1 MYNIFLKLTAMMF
14 PVVLGY
20 FLKKIGFFGPL
31 DYRIM
36 AKTAINITLPCAVVA
51 SFASME
57 LDRTLLGV
65 TALALILNLLQ
76 FAYALFTSRRIRD
89 PRMRCMDIFCV
100 TGFNMGNFLIPFAQQ
115 FMGSAGVAVTALF
128 DAGNSPMCT
137 GGHYI
142 GATTAVNVDGKK
154 TTLADIGRKMA
165 SSPPFMV
172 YLMMILLMALGIRV
186 PEPVAQIAQLTG
198 NANAFVSMF
207 MIGLMF
213 EIQFEKEYLQAAAF
227 ALGRKYLFGAV
238 AALCFYYF
246 LPFDLL
252 VRRVLVL
259 IAFAPVTSLSSI
271 FTENVK
277 GNVGLCSFI
286 TSCSFILS
294 SAMITALIFLMGIQ

>member
-1 MYNIFLKLTAMMF
+1 MLI
-14 PVVLGY
+14 PVVVGY
-20 FLKKIGFFGPL
+20 ILKKAGFFGPL

-36 AKTAINITLPCAVVA
+36 AKIAINITLPCAVVS
-51 SFASME
+51 SFATME

-65 TALALILNLLQ
+65 TALAFVVNLIQ
-76 FAYALFTSRRIRD
+76 FAYAFFTSSRIQDKRL
-89 PRMRCMDIFCV
+89 RCMDMFCV

-165 SSPPFMV
+165 SSPPFLVYMV
-172 YLMMILLMALGIRV
+172 MILLMILGVRV
-186 PEPVAQIAQLTG
+186 PDPVAQIAGLTG

-213 EIQFEKEYLQAAAF
+213 EFQFEKEYIHAAAF
-227 ALGRKYLFGAV
+227 ALARRYLFGAA
-238 AALCFYYF
+238 AALVFYF
-246 LPFDLL
+246 LTPFDLL
-252 VRRVLVL
+252 VRQVLVL
-259 IAFAPVTSLSSI
+259 IAFAPVTSLASI

-286 TSCSFILS
+286 TSCSFIIS
-294 SAMITALIFLMGIQ
+294 SVLITALVFLMGVA